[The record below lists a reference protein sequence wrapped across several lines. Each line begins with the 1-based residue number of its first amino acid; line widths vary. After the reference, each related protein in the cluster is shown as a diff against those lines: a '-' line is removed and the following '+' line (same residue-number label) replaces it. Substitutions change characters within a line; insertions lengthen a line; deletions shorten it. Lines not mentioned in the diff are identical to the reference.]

1 MEDLYVKIYE
11 EHFKCNNEKT
21 KSPMKKWAKDMNR
34 HLPKEY
40 VRTVNK
46 YMKRDPLA
54 CVIREM
60 QMRFQ
65 YELFRTAKIWNT
77 TNTKC

>member
-1 MEDLYVKIYE
+1 
-11 EHFKCNNEKT
+11 
-21 KSPMKKWAKDMNR
+21 MNR

-65 YELFRTAKIWNT
+65 YELFRTAKIWKT